1 MNNTPDCTM
10 IKDITTNSHNVSCH
24 VRVVR
29 KWLAVNPKDHQT
41 VFSMECVLLDSQ
53 GHKIQS
59 TMRHQLIYLFKD
71 QLQEGKVYDLIGLG
85 VIPNNKGE
93 YRATRHPCKLV
104 WEKNTKVE
112 NKSDSSVPPDVLTF
126 TDPRDVFDDT
136 YDINYLCHLTGIL
149 CTIGVERSFGQG
161 KNKGKLNYVELDN
174 NGYRFKITL
183 FGSEVDEL
191 NSFITSGNAT
201 NAVVVVLFAKVRI
214 WNGSRNLNTSL
225 GSSQVI
231 FNPDIPEVAA
241 LKLITSE
248 NNDSHKQ
255 LLSPVS
261 SSPIISIEDDLLK
274 VTPRGNIQTLL
285 ECQQESVFII
295 LAEIKSI
302 DDRVWWYQ
310 SCKTHNIKVSPD
322 ADEYYCNKCKMHVSD
337 VVPRYYLKLHV
348 EDETR
353 SATFVMFDK
362 DAYILL
368 NKTCAELVNSVKKSP
383 NPQVLPK
390 ELTNLTSRT
399 YLFKIACDLAIGTKF
414 EPSYKVKTVTDDHNL
429 IEQWKEL
436 GKSKIIS
443 PSGSEVAVTCVDVKS
458 QITSDITGQDLMTK
472 FDETEAAVEKVN
484 VSAPIE
490 VIDLCSHKTDG
501 VAVKRPCPDGVD
513 LPTTKYIKTNIKI
526 EKE

>member
-225 GSSQVI
+225 GSS
-231 FNPDIPEVAA
+231 
-241 LKLITSE
+241 
-248 NNDSHKQ
+248 
-255 LLSPVS
+255 
-261 SSPIISIEDDLLK
+261 
-274 VTPRGNIQTLL
+274 
-285 ECQQESVFII
+285 QESVFII